1 MLCYRKSIHHLG
13 GFIFMWKEFKEF
25 AIKGNVI
32 DLAVAFILGAAF
44 TAIVTS
50 LVNDIFMPF
59 LGILIGGIDFSTLAV
74 SVLGVNVTYGNFL
87 QEIVKFFLVA
97 FALFMMVKV
106 LNRLKREKAVEET
119 PEPELSREEQLLSEI
134 RDLLKERS

>member
-1 MLCYRKSIHHLG
+1 
-13 GFIFMWKEFKEF
+13 MWKEFKEF

-74 SVLGVNVTYGNFL
+74 SVLGVKVTYGNFL
-87 QEIVKFFLVA
+87 QEIVKFFLIA

>member
-1 MLCYRKSIHHLG
+1 
-13 GFIFMWKEFKEF
+13 MWKEFKDF
-25 AIKGNVI
+25 AIKGNII

-59 LGILIGGIDFSTLAV
+59 LGILIGGIDFSTL
-74 SVLGVNVTYGNFL
+74 SLSILGVKVTYGNFL

-97 FALFMMVKV
+97 FALFMMVKT
-106 LNRLKREKAVEET
+106 LTRLKREKAVEEV

>member
-1 MLCYRKSIHHLG
+1 
-13 GFIFMWKEFKEF
+13 MWKEFKEF
-25 AIKGNVI
+25 AMRGNIV

-44 TAIVTS
+44 TAIVNS
-50 LVNDIFMPF
+50 LVNDIFMPL
-59 LGILIGGIDFSTLAV
+59 LGILIGGINFSDLSM
-74 SVLGVNVTYGNFL
+74 SVLDVEVAYGNFI
-87 QEIVKFFLVA
+87 QEIVTFLLIA

-106 LNRLKREKAVEET
+106 INRLKREKAVEET

>member
-1 MLCYRKSIHHLG
+1 
-13 GFIFMWKEFKEF
+13 MWKEFKEF

-97 FALFMMVKV
+97 FALFMMVKA

-134 RDLLKERS
+134 RDLLKERP

>member
-1 MLCYRKSIHHLG
+1 
-13 GFIFMWKEFKEF
+13 MWKEFKDF
-25 AIKGNVI
+25 AIKGNII

-74 SVLGVNVTYGNFL
+74 TVLGVNVTYGNFL
-87 QEIVKFFLVA
+87 QEIVKFFLIA

-106 LNRLKREKAVEET
+106 INRLKREKAVEET

-134 RDLLKERS
+134 RDLLKNRLL

>member
-74 SVLGVNVTYGNFL
+74 SVLGVKVTYGNFL

-134 RDLLKERS
+134 RDLLKERP

>member
-1 MLCYRKSIHHLG
+1 
-13 GFIFMWKEFKEF
+13 MWKEFKEF
-25 AIKGNVI
+25 AMRGNII

-44 TAIVTS
+44 TAIVNS
-50 LVNDIFMPF
+50 LVNDIFMPL
-59 LGILIGGIDFSTLAV
+59 LGILIGGINFSDLSM
-74 SVLGVNVTYGNFL
+74 SVLDVKVAYGNFI
-87 QEIVKFFLVA
+87 QEIVTFLLIA

-106 LNRLKREKAVEET
+106 INRLKREKAVEET

>member
-1 MLCYRKSIHHLG
+1 
-13 GFIFMWKEFKEF
+13 MWKEFKEF

-87 QEIVKFFLVA
+87 QEIVKFFLIA

-134 RDLLKERS
+134 RDLLKERP

>member
-1 MLCYRKSIHHLG
+1 
-13 GFIFMWKEFKEF
+13 MWKEFKEF

-87 QEIVKFFLVA
+87 QEVIKFFLIA
-97 FALFMMVKV
+97 FALFMMVKT
-106 LNRLKREKAVEET
+106 LNRLKREKAVEEA

-134 RDLLKERS
+134 RDLLKERP

>member
-1 MLCYRKSIHHLG
+1 
-13 GFIFMWKEFKEF
+13 MWKEFKEF
-25 AIKGNVI
+25 AMRGNIV

-44 TAIVTS
+44 TAIVNS
-50 LVNDIFMPF
+50 LVNDIFMPL
-59 LGILIGGIDFSTLAV
+59 LGILIGGINFSDLSV
-74 SVLGVNVTYGNFL
+74 SVLDVEVAYGNFI
-87 QEIVKFFLVA
+87 QEIVTFLLIA

-106 LNRLKREKAVEET
+106 INRLKREKAVEET

>member
-1 MLCYRKSIHHLG
+1 
-13 GFIFMWKEFKEF
+13 MWKEFKEF
-25 AIKGNVI
+25 AMRGNII

-44 TAIVTS
+44 TAIVNS
-50 LVNDIFMPF
+50 LVNDIFMPL
-59 LGILIGGIDFSTLAV
+59 LGILIGGINFSDLSM
-74 SVLGVNVTYGNFL
+74 SVLDVEVAYGNFI
-87 QEIVKFFLVA
+87 QEIVTFLLIA

-106 LNRLKREKAVEET
+106 INRLKREKAVEET

>member
-1 MLCYRKSIHHLG
+1 
-13 GFIFMWKEFKEF
+13 MWKEFKEF

>member
-1 MLCYRKSIHHLG
+1 
-13 GFIFMWKEFKEF
+13 MWKEFKEF

-59 LGILIGGIDFSTLAV
+59 LGILIGGIDFSTLTA
-74 SVLGVNVTYGNFL
+74 SVLGVKVMYGNFL
-87 QEIVKFFLVA
+87 QEVVKFFLVA

-134 RDLLKERS
+134 RDLLKERP

>member
-1 MLCYRKSIHHLG
+1 
-13 GFIFMWKEFKEF
+13 MWKEFKEF

-134 RDLLKERS
+134 RDLLKERP

>member
-1 MLCYRKSIHHLG
+1 
-13 GFIFMWKEFKEF
+13 MWKEFKEF

-87 QEIVKFFLVA
+87 QEIVKFFLIA

-106 LNRLKREKAVEET
+106 LNRLQREKAVEET

-134 RDLLKERS
+134 RDLLKERP

>member
-1 MLCYRKSIHHLG
+1 
-13 GFIFMWKEFKEF
+13 MWKEFKEF

-59 LGILIGGIDFSTLAV
+59 LGILIGGIDFSMLAV

-87 QEIVKFFLVA
+87 QEVVKFFLVA

-106 LNRLKREKAVEET
+106 LNRLKREQAVEET

-134 RDLLKERS
+134 RDLLKERP

>member
-1 MLCYRKSIHHLG
+1 
-13 GFIFMWKEFKEF
+13 MWKEFKEF
-25 AIKGNVI
+25 AMKGNVI

-87 QEIVKFFLVA
+87 QEIVKFFLIA

-134 RDLLKERS
+134 RDLLKERP

>member
-1 MLCYRKSIHHLG
+1 
-13 GFIFMWKEFKEF
+13 MWKEFKEF

-74 SVLGVNVTYGNFL
+74 SVLDVNVTYGNFL
-87 QEIVKFFLVA
+87 QEIVKFFLIA

>member
-1 MLCYRKSIHHLG
+1 
-13 GFIFMWKEFKEF
+13 MWKEFKEF

-87 QEIVKFFLVA
+87 QEVLKFFLIA
-97 FALFMMVKV
+97 FALFMMVKT
-106 LNRLKREKAVEET
+106 LNRLKREKAVEEE

-134 RDLLKERS
+134 RDLLKERP

>member
-1 MLCYRKSIHHLG
+1 
-13 GFIFMWKEFKEF
+13 MWKEFKEF

-74 SVLGVNVTYGNFL
+74 SVLGVKVTYGNFL

-106 LNRLKREKAVEET
+106 LNRLKREKAVDET

>member
-1 MLCYRKSIHHLG
+1 
-13 GFIFMWKEFKEF
+13 MWKEFKEF

-59 LGILIGGIDFSTLAV
+59 LGIIIGGIDFSTLAV

-87 QEIVKFFLVA
+87 QEIVKFFLIA

>member
-1 MLCYRKSIHHLG
+1 
-13 GFIFMWKEFKEF
+13 MWKEFKEF

-74 SVLGVNVTYGNFL
+74 SVLGVKVTYGNFL

-134 RDLLKERS
+134 RDLLKERP

>member
-1 MLCYRKSIHHLG
+1 
-13 GFIFMWKEFKEF
+13 MWKEFKDF
-25 AIKGNVI
+25 AIKGNII

-74 SVLGVNVTYGNFL
+74 TVLGVNVTYGNFL
-87 QEIVKFFLVA
+87 QEIVKFFLIA

-106 LNRLKREKAVEET
+106 INRLKREKAVEET

-134 RDLLKERS
+134 RDLLKNRPL

>member
-1 MLCYRKSIHHLG
+1 
-13 GFIFMWKEFKEF
+13 MWKEFKEF

-87 QEIVKFFLVA
+87 QEVIKFFLIA
-97 FALFMMVKV
+97 FALFMMVKT

-134 RDLLKERS
+134 RDLLKERP

>member
-1 MLCYRKSIHHLG
+1 
-13 GFIFMWKEFKEF
+13 MWKEFKEF

-74 SVLGVNVTYGNFL
+74 SVLGVKVMYGNFL

-134 RDLLKERS
+134 RDLLKERP

>member
-1 MLCYRKSIHHLG
+1 
-13 GFIFMWKEFKEF
+13 MWKEFKEF

-87 QEIVKFFLVA
+87 QEIVKFFLIA

-106 LNRLKREKAVEET
+106 LNRLKREKAVEEE

-134 RDLLKERS
+134 RDLLKERP

>member
-1 MLCYRKSIHHLG
+1 
-13 GFIFMWKEFKEF
+13 MWKEFKEF

-50 LVNDIFMPF
+50 LVNDIFMPV
-59 LGILIGGIDFSTLAV
+59 LGILIGGIDFSRLTV
-74 SVLGVNVTYGNFL
+74 SVLGVKVMYGNFL
-87 QEIVKFFLVA
+87 QEVVKFFLVA

>member
-1 MLCYRKSIHHLG
+1 
-13 GFIFMWKEFKEF
+13 MWKEFKEF

-74 SVLGVNVTYGNFL
+74 SVLGVKVTYGNFL

>member
-1 MLCYRKSIHHLG
+1 
-13 GFIFMWKEFKEF
+13 MWKEFKDF
-25 AIKGNVI
+25 AIKGNII

-74 SVLGVNVTYGNFL
+74 TVLGVNVTYGNFL
-87 QEIVKFFLVA
+87 QEIVKFFLIA

-106 LNRLKREKAVEET
+106 INRLKREKAVEET
-119 PEPELSREEQLLSEI
+119 PEPELTREEQLLSEI
-134 RDLLKERS
+134 RDLLKDRP